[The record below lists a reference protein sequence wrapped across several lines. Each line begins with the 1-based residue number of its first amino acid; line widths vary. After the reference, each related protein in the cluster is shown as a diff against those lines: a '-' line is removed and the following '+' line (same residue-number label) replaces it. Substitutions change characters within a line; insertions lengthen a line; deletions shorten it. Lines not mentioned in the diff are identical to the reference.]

1 MLSRDLFRT
10 DPERI
15 RAMLAS
21 RRADAPLDRLL
32 EVDRE
37 WRSIVVRLDEA
48 RAARNTGSK
57 EVGAL
62 FREGRK
68 DEGEAKRAAMAALGE
83 EIAALEGRSR
93 ELESELEALELS
105 IPNLVH
111 ASVPEGADESANRVE
126 RSWGEPPAFDFEPRP
141 HWELGTAL
149 GILDFERAAK
159 IAGARFVVLAGAGA
173 ALERALI
180 SYMLDLQTRGNG
192 YREVLPPY
200 LVNSASLIGTGQLP
214 KFGDDLFHIE
224 GTDYYLVPTAEVPVT
239 NLHRDET
246 LEEGELPLRYCAF
259 TPCFRAEAG
268 SYGKDVRG
276 LIRLH
281 QFHKVELVEFAT
293 PESSCERL
301 ERLTADA
308 ESVLQGLGLPY
319 RVVSLCS
326 RRPRL
331 LRGQDLRPR
340 GLAAGPRH
348 LPRDLVLLQLHRLP
362 GPARPHPLPARRRQP
377 PPAGPHP
384 QRLRARGRP
393 HRGRRPRELPAARRF
408 GGGPGGAPSLPSRP
422 RGHRAGRL
430 RPILR
435 PQLAPSPASAPAP
448 ASNFVPVPVPDTAPP
463 ASGSPPEP
471 GFVPVHARSLRPRGR
486 FAPILLRRSPRLL
499 AAGGRGDQ
507 PSPAGGRRPQATA
520 ATATVAA
527 VGRLPPLAI
536 SDLEH
541 YFRRNVVPKSPKMA
555 RPQDAP
561 SSYSPRLP
569 GAGGEAGAEAGT
581 GRGPIP

>member
-1 MLSRDLFRT
+1 
-10 DPERI
+10 
-15 RAMLAS
+15 MLAS
-21 RRADAPLDRLL
+21 RHADAPLDRLL

-48 RAARNTGSK
+48 RATRNTGSK

-68 DEGEAKRAAMAALGE
+68 EEGEAKRAAMAALGE

-105 IPNLVH
+105 IPTLVH
-111 ASVPEGADESANRVE
+111 PSVPEGADETANRVE

-173 ALERALI
+173 ALERALV
-180 SYMLDLQTRGNG
+180 SYMLDVQTRGNG

-200 LVNSASLIGTGQLP
+200 LVSSASLTGTGQLP

-246 LEEGELPLRYCAF
+246 LEEAELPLRYCAF

-293 PESSCERL
+293 PESSWDRL
-301 ERLTADA
+301 ERVTAAA
-308 ESVLQGLGLPY
+308 ESVLQGLELPY
-319 RVVSLCS
+319 RVVSLCAGDLGFS
-326 RRPRL
+326 AAKTYDLEVWLPALATYREISSCSNFTDFQARRARIRYRPADGGRPRL
-331 LRGQDLRPR
+331 VHTLNGS
-340 GLAAGPRH
+340 GL
-348 LPRDLVLLQLHRLP
+348 
-362 GPARPHPLPARRRQP
+362 
-377 PPAGPHP
+377 
-384 QRLRARGRP
+384 
-393 HRGRRPRELPAARRF
+393 
-408 GGGPGGAPSLPSRP
+408 
-422 RGHRAGRL
+422 
-430 RPILR
+430 
-435 PQLAPSPASAPAP
+435 
-448 ASNFVPVPVPDTAPP
+448 
-463 ASGSPPEP
+463 
-471 GFVPVHARSLRPRGR
+471 
-486 FAPILLRRSPRLL
+486 
-499 AAGGRGDQ
+499 
-507 PSPAGGRRPQATA
+507 
-520 ATATVAA
+520 A
-527 VGRLPPLAI
+527 VGRTAVAV
-536 SDLEH
+536 LEN
-541 YFRRNVVPKSPKMA
+541 YQQRDGSVVVPEA
-555 RPQDAP
+555 LRPYLHGLEVIGP
-561 SSYSPRLP
+561 
-569 GAGGEAGAEAGT
+569 AG
-581 GRGPIP
+581 